1 MKIRYLIF
9 LLPLFACSLF
19 NSTEINV
26 TRSVQAT
33 LLAENQQVR
42 TINSTLQAENTYLR
56 NMVAASMVQPIPV
69 TGSPPAQKTAE
80 PGMYSEKS
88 DGYYLVNKEIGP
100 GTWRT
105 ESAHQDCY
113 WSLTDS
119 SGNFLDGSFGMSGGV
134 VIIPETAFQLR
145 IQNCGIMR
153 FLQR

>member
-19 NSTEINV
+19 TTDDKIV

-33 LLAENQQVR
+33 LLAENLQVR
-42 TINSTLQAENTYLR
+42 TINSTLQAENSYLR
-56 NMVAASMVQPIPV
+56 NLVAASMAQPVPV
-69 TGSPPAQKTAE
+69 TGSPPAQRTTE
-80 PGMYSEKS
+80 PGLYSEKT
-88 DGYYLVNKEIGP
+88 DGYYLVNKEISP

-105 ESAHQDCY
+105 ETGHQDCY

-145 IQNCGIMR
+145 VQNCGIIR